1 MILNY
6 SVKRLMHEIIEL
18 LIWSNGFINI
28 SEIYE
33 FNNDEFIYLRSI
45 FKDKFEQEQKSK
57 QEFIKNTFE
66 FARKGIEIICKTI
79 AYAFGG
85 KK

>member
-1 MILNY
+1 MGDM
-6 SVKRLMHEIIEL
+6 S
-18 LIWSNGFINI
+18 F
-28 SEIYE
+28 
-33 FNNDEFIYLRSI
+33 DEFTYLRHI
-45 FKDKFEQEQKSK
+45 FKEKFEQEQKGK

-66 FARKGIEIICKTI
+66 FAKKAVEVICKTI

>member
-1 MILNY
+1 MILEY
-6 SVKRLMHEIIEL
+6 SVQRITHEIIEL

-28 SEIYE
+28 SEAHQMT
-33 FNNDEFIYLRSI
+33 FDEFHYLRKI
-45 FKDKFEQEQKSK
+45 FKEKFEQEQKNK

-66 FARKGIEIICKTI
+66 FAKKGIEIICKTI
-79 AYAFGG
+79 AGAFGG